1 MSYWSALFASLVFP
15 GLLFS
20 VAMAFWFQYLERKI
34 VARIQRRI
42 GPLYTGPHGLFQP
55 LYDFL
60 KMLFKEEIVPEDA
73 DKTYYR
79 IAPILATV
87 IPVYGMAFIPVVSYK
102 CALSFEGDFLFTLF
116 LFSLSVFTTAIAG
129 YAVYSPYSS
138 VGVGRLIIQYSI
150 YESFLALSLAI
161 ASLQASSISF
171 SGMLRYQA
179 VHGPLVFYQP
189 IGFVV
194 AIVAL
199 IAKLEKPP
207 FDLPHAKQEIV
218 AGWMTEYSGRGLA
231 FLKLS
236 KDLSMVWGI
245 SLISTVYLGGPLGPL
260 FPQTDLAGFLWFAV
274 KCLAISL
281 VIIFVRGVSGRM
293 RVYGLAERL
302 WGRVIPLVIL
312 QFIIAVLLRWYI

>member
-1 MSYWSALFASLVFP
+1 MTGIDVLFTSLVFP

-42 GPLYTGPHGLFQP
+42 GPLYTGPHGLYQP

-60 KMLFKEEIVPEDA
+60 KMLFKEEIIPENT
-73 DKTYYR
+73 DKLYYR
-79 IAPILATV
+79 IAPILVVA
-87 IPVYGMAFIPVVSYK
+87 IPIYGMALIPIICYK
-102 CALSFEGDFLFTLF
+102 CTLSFEGDFLFTLF

-138 VGVGRLIIQYSI
+138 VGVGRLIVQYSI

-161 ASLQASSISF
+161 AALQTSIIDF
-171 SGMLRYQA
+171 SGLLQYQSI
-179 VHGPLVFYQP
+179 HGPLVFYQP

-194 AIVAL
+194 AIIAL

-245 SLISTVYLGGPLGPL
+245 ALISTVYLGGPLGPL
-260 FPQTDLAGFLWFAV
+260 FPEAGLVGLLWFAI

-281 VIIFVRGVSGRM
+281 VIIFVRAVSGRT

-302 WGRVIPLVIL
+302 WTRVIPLVVL
-312 QFIIAVLLRWYI
+312 QFIIAVLVRWYM